1 MRCFRHLPSS
11 AGGWVAFSSLI
22 NLSICIGQSGI
33 DEEPIGVVPDI
44 GNVDLTDAKKKKQK
58 QKGGKRRNKPRF
70 KLVRSEHTRHTMYTT
85 GFGTMP
91 YTVYSHVSA

>member
-1 MRCFRHLPSS
+1 MPLLISMHPSFPRF
-11 AGGWVAFSSLI
+11 AL
-22 NLSICIGQSGI
+22 LKSGM

-70 KLVRSEHTRHTMYTT
+70 KLVRSKHSMY
-85 GFGTMP
+85 
-91 YTVYSHVSA
+91 V